1 MKKILLYLFAL
12 ILSGC
17 DSQLFSQIQT
27 QTTMKECPQIPKE
40 TLIPENVKTIS
51 IDGQQ
56 VKESGIVQTGRA
68 VGYSFIG
75 KKNQQLSYLTTEGI
89 CMWIYSP
96 DNEVITS
103 TTLPQDGKYTAQIT
117 TLQGSKTFDI
127 EIGLDVKATSPTTT
141 ASPTSSPASVA
152 TAPSSTTAKTPSA
165 ADLEKLNQEVFA
177 NISEAWTSTPV
188 TAVSVYLVKVSQT
201 GEILSYEAKS
211 ADATQNLNNT
221 PLPKLVKSDV
231 TQTPYTQFE
240 VTFTPVGTLDLKPFQ
255 STPIP
260 SSYSFSHSNFPQ
272 VSCGD
277 SRPNDPNAYP
287 VRFYPVKIPYSEAN
301 LSKVRA
307 LFCTDA
313 LKRSN
318 KKTNIA
324 WIQVASFNDLE
335 QARAFAKF
343 VGTEINGAIVG
354 EPNLLELK

>member
-1 MKKILLYLFAL
+1 MKRIFFCLFSL
-12 ILSGC
+12 ILSSC
-17 DSQLFSQIQT
+17 DSQLFSKIQV
-27 QTTMKECPQIPKE
+27 QTTMKECPQIPNE

-75 KKNQQLSYLTTEGI
+75 KKNQQLRYQTTEGI

-96 DNEVITS
+96 DNEVITN
-103 TTLPQDGKYTAQIT
+103 TTLPQDGKYTVQIT
-117 TLQGSKTFDI
+117 TLQGSKTFGI
-127 EIGLDVKATSPTTT
+127 EIGLDVKA
-141 ASPTSSPASVA
+141 ASASV
-152 TAPSSTTAKTPSA
+152 PPP
-165 ADLEKLNQEVFA
+165 Q
-177 NISEAWTSTPV
+177 PV
-188 TAVSVYLVKVSQT
+188 
-201 GEILSYEAKS
+201 
-211 ADATQNLNNT
+211 
-221 PLPKLVKSDV
+221 
-231 TQTPYTQFE
+231 
-240 VTFTPVGTLDLKPFQ
+240 PVQ

-260 SSYSFSHSNFPQ
+260 SSYSFSPSDFPQ

-287 VRFYPVKIPYSEAN
+287 VRFYPVKIPYTEPN
-301 LSKVRA
+301 LSKARA

-324 WIQVASFNDLE
+324 WIQVASFNDL
-335 QARAFAKF
+335 QRARAFAKF

>member
-12 ILSGC
+12 ILSSC
-17 DSQLFSQIQT
+17 DSQLFSKIQV

-75 KKNQQLSYLTTEGI
+75 KKNQQLSYLTTAGI

-96 DNEVITS
+96 NNEVINN

-127 EIGLDVKATSPTTT
+127 EIGLDVKA
-141 ASPTSSPASVA
+141 ASASV
-152 TAPSSTTAKTPSA
+152 PPP
-165 ADLEKLNQEVFA
+165 Q
-177 NISEAWTSTPV
+177 PV
-188 TAVSVYLVKVSQT
+188 
-201 GEILSYEAKS
+201 
-211 ADATQNLNNT
+211 
-221 PLPKLVKSDV
+221 
-231 TQTPYTQFE
+231 
-240 VTFTPVGTLDLKPFQ
+240 PVQ

-260 SSYSFSHSNFPQ
+260 SSYSFSQSDFPQ

-287 VRFYPVKIPYSEAN
+287 VRFYPVKIPYTEAN
-301 LSKVRA
+301 LSKARA

-318 KKTNIA
+318 EETNIA
-324 WIQVASFNDLE
+324 WIQVASFNDLQ
-335 QARAFAKF
+335 QARAFARF
-343 VGTEINGAIVG
+343 VGTKINGAIVG
-354 EPNLLELK
+354 EPTLLKLK

>member
-1 MKKILLYLFAL
+1 MKRILLYLFSL
-12 ILSGC
+12 ILSSC
-17 DSQLFSQIQT
+17 DSQLFSKIQAE
-27 QTTMKECPQIPKE
+27 TTMKECPQAPNE

-56 VKESGIVQTGRA
+56 IKESGIVQTGRA

-75 KKNQQLSYLTTEGI
+75 KKNQQLRYLTTAGI

-96 DNEVITS
+96 DNEVITN

-127 EIGLDVKATSPTTT
+127 EIGLDVKA
-141 ASPTSSPASVA
+141 ASASV
-152 TAPSSTTAKTPSA
+152 PPP
-165 ADLEKLNQEVFA
+165 Q
-177 NISEAWTSTPV
+177 PV
-188 TAVSVYLVKVSQT
+188 
-201 GEILSYEAKS
+201 
-211 ADATQNLNNT
+211 
-221 PLPKLVKSDV
+221 
-231 TQTPYTQFE
+231 
-240 VTFTPVGTLDLKPFQ
+240 PVQ

-260 SSYSFSHSNFPQ
+260 SSYSFSQSDFPQ

-287 VRFYPVKIPYSEAN
+287 VRFYPVKIPYSEAH

-313 LKRSN
+313 LKISN

-324 WIQVASFNDLE
+324 WIQVASFNDLQ

-354 EPNLLELK
+354 EPTLLELK

>member
-1 MKKILLYLFAL
+1 MKRIFFCLFSL
-12 ILSGC
+12 ILSSC
-17 DSQLFSQIQT
+17 NSQLFSKIQV
-27 QTTMKECPQIPKE
+27 QTTMKECPQIPNE

-75 KKNQQLSYLTTEGI
+75 KKNQQLSYLTTAGI

-96 DNEVITS
+96 NNEVINN

-127 EIGLDVKATSPTTT
+127 EIGLDVKA
-141 ASPTSSPASVA
+141 ASASV
-152 TAPSSTTAKTPSA
+152 PPP
-165 ADLEKLNQEVFA
+165 Q
-177 NISEAWTSTPV
+177 PV
-188 TAVSVYLVKVSQT
+188 
-201 GEILSYEAKS
+201 
-211 ADATQNLNNT
+211 
-221 PLPKLVKSDV
+221 
-231 TQTPYTQFE
+231 
-240 VTFTPVGTLDLKPFQ
+240 PVQ

-260 SSYSFSHSNFPQ
+260 SSYSFSPSDFPQ

-287 VRFYPVKIPYSEAN
+287 VRFYPVKIPYTEPN
-301 LSKVRA
+301 LSKARA

-324 WIQVASFNDLE
+324 WIQVASFTDS
-335 QARAFAKF
+335 QRAKAFAKF